1 MEYEIINNVLI
12 YAKKSSMKNKM
23 CNQNNKYHENFSL
36 K

>member
-12 YAKKSSMKNKM
+12 YAKNPLKNKM